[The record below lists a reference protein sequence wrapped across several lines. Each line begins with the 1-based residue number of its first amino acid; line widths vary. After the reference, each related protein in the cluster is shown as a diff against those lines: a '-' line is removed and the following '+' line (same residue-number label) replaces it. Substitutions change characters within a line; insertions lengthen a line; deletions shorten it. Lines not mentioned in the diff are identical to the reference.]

1 MSDGIVK
8 VTGKSG
14 RVWFLPT
21 IELVQEMD
29 DDNEG
34 LCIACGE
41 RDYGIEPDAGP
52 CECPSCGERKLYAA
66 AELAL
71 RGLTR

>member
-1 MSDGIVK
+1 MFTEVK
-8 VTGKSG
+8 TKSG
-14 RVWFLPT
+14 KTYYLPS

-29 DDNEG
+29 DENEG

-41 RDYGIEPDAGP
+41 REHGIEPDSGP
-52 CECPSCGERKLYAA
+52 CECPSCGENKLFGA

-71 RGLTR
+71 RGLVR